1 MQLLDL
7 LTEGLRFAGVPGPAL
22 QPLTNLKV
30 EAEGRDPEYYNSTGN
45 YRDVTILALK
55 TQTDVFE
62 SLWKQSHE
70 SGDVHAMDAN
80 NYLLTAELAARGG
93 QHQTAIQLLLRR
105 QEVLR
110 REKKLP
116 SEHTSV
122 SLKRIAKEILD
133 GGCMKPWPAT
143 LVELASERTEELK
156 EKDFKELVEEAL
168 SKRETPF
175 SEGKCVRVFLR
186 DTWMNARIH
195 CKKAPPNRKSFDD
208 ETAIAKEM
216 EAGELLRRMKTMKEG
231 TATRTDCEE
240 QEELEAVMKRTEELD
255 KELGADKWSRKCHA
269 FIDKK
274 REEAEEAKQDQ
285 AKKEAAA
292 KAAAEQLVAA
302 EQKVPPNELELLEAR
317 TASEKATKAADAA
330 SEKAKKAAEKAK
342 PAKAAKEYYFDGRKY
357 SGVMYEVEGHLGGD
371 GVEEK
376 HEEDVIALCHSGLPL
391 VLCVAAQEG
400 VPLVVKTLLDAKVSP
415 YATDK
420 NGSTALIRICSQ
432 RSKNINEGHYEC
444 IKHLLDATAEQFYHV
459 RNLQRQNAFDLATR
473 NKQCKTLYY
482 MKPSSYPC
490 TELGTNKDRERDE
503 RKFTDRGVWHD
514 WAHDE
519 TWASGMSTLMV
530 TLRFAHKDNLAKRVK
545 SLLTAKADVNFKH
558 KKGGSTAL
566 HMALVTEDLPEVVRL
581 LLEAGADVDAKHG
594 KDMSFIAKGDGR
606 TPLLQAA
613 QAGHVEA
620 AKVLIEYK
628 ADLFYKREARSIL
641 TYAHC
646 H

>member
-1 MQLLDL
+1 MTDDL
-7 LTEGLRFAGVPGPAL
+7 PDDSPQSPSPPACSRRLSIAVPHW
-22 QPLTNLKV
+22 KK
-30 EAEGRDPEYYNSTGN
+30 TGDEN
-45 YRDVTILALK
+45 NI
-55 TQTDVFE
+55 FE
-62 SLWKQSHE
+62 
-70 SGDVHAMDAN
+70 
-80 NYLLTAELAARGG
+80 TAVLAARAG
-93 QHQTAIQLLLRR
+93 QHQTAIELLLRR
-105 QEVLR
+105 QQHFT
-110 REKKLP
+110 
-116 SEHTSV
+116 SEHPSA
-122 SLKRIAKEILD
+122 SLKRIAEEILD
-133 GGCMKPWPAT
+133 GGCMEPWPAT
-143 LVELASERTEELK
+143 LVELVREKKKTEGLVLPIE
-156 EKDFKELVEEAL
+156 DFKELIEEAL
-168 SKRETPF
+168 SKQKTPF
-175 SEGKCVRVFLR
+175 SEGEPVRVLVR
-186 DTWMNARIH
+186 ETWMNARIH

-208 ETAIAKEM
+208 ETAIAKET
-216 EAGELLRRMKTMKEG
+216 EVGELLRRNAVLIKTMKEG
-231 TATRTDCEE
+231 TATRADC
-240 QEELEAVMKRTEELD
+240 EELEAVMKRKEELD
-255 KELGADKWSRKCHA
+255 KELGADKWSRECHE

-317 TASEKATKAADAA
+317 TASEKATKAANAA
-330 SEKAKKAAEKAK
+330 SEKAAEKAEKAK
-342 PAKAAKEYYFDGRKY
+342 PAKAAKKYYFDDRKY
-357 SGVMYEVEGHLGGD
+357 SGDMYEVEGHLGGD

-490 TELGTNKDRERDE
+490 TELGTKKDREEDE
-503 RKFTDRGVWHD
+503 RKFMDRGVWHD

-519 TWASGMSTLMV
+519 AWASGMSTLMV
-530 TLRFAHKDNLAKRVK
+530 TLLFAPKDNLAKRVK

-566 HMALVTEDLPEVVRL
+566 HMALVTEDLPVVVGL
-581 LLEAGADVDAKHG
+581 LLEAGADVNARHG
-594 KDMSFIAKGDGR
+594 KDDSFIAKGDGR